1 MAYTQKQ
8 HILIADDQRSV
19 RSSLRLLL
27 EQQDSA
33 IVTSEAADALGLL
46 GLLAKTEVDV
56 LLLDWELP
64 GLPATQL
71 LRLIRYEH
79 PHLPIIPMSGRPEA
93 PQQVRDAGLNLFLS
107 KGAPPE
113 TVLQTLAQVP
123 KSPPDLVTKP
133 G

>member
-8 HILIADDQRSV
+8 RIIIADDQRGV

-27 EQQDSA
+27 EQQDSV
-33 IVTSEAADALGLL
+33 IVAGEAADAVGLL
-46 GLLAKTEVDV
+46 RLLAEKETDV

-64 GLPATQL
+64 GLPITQL
-71 LRLIRYEH
+71 LRFIQYEH
-79 PHLPIIPMSGRPEA
+79 PHLPILPMSVRPEA
-93 PQQVRDAGLNLFLS
+93 HQQALDAGLNLFLS

-113 TVLQTLAQVP
+113 TVRQTLAQMS
-123 KSPPDLVTKP
+123 KRPPGLVSEP